1 MCVIKIQKLVLIT
14 LITLSASVC
23 AQDKI
28 DWTGFY
34 GSAMIGRLWGDVSE
48 GDAYVT
54 GYTGGYENAY
64 KLTGGSSPDIRGTSL
79 NFKLGFN
86 KQIDTNLIGV
96 ELGGTLQTANSKN
109 GIQNTYWTSTFYEP
123 NTGNDGPQDMPN
135 TVQTRIQNYGTL
147 SGRIGHIFNET
158 TLVYLKGGLA
168 HGEIKRTITEPA
180 ENYFDSGTSIQDKR
194 TELGYLLGVGG
205 EHKINDKWSLR
216 ADYEYIDFGNSNF
229 NYNGKYYGMNINQTQ
244 SNSIHFSNL
253 SAGVSYA
260 F

>member
-1 MCVIKIQKLVLIT
+1 MTTHTIQKLVLIVLLT
-14 LITLSASVC
+14 VSSSVF

-54 GYTGGYENAY
+54 GYTGDYANAY
-64 KLTGGSSPDIRGTSL
+64 KLTGGASPDIKGTSL

-86 KQIDTNLIGV
+86 KQIDMNLIGV
-96 ELGGTLQTANSKN
+96 ELGGTLQTAKSKN
-109 GIQNTYWTSTFYEP
+109 GIQNTYWTSTMWP
-123 NTGNDGPQDMPN
+123 PPGNDGPQESPN

-158 TLVYLKGGLA
+158 TLVFLKGGLA
-168 HGEIKRTITEPA
+168 HGEIKRTIIDATG
-180 ENYFDSGTSIQDKR
+180 NYFDAGTPIQDNK
-194 TELGYLLGVGG
+194 TESGYLLGVGG

-216 ADYEYIDFGNSNF
+216 ADYEYIDFGNINF
-229 NYNGKYYGMNINQTQ
+229 NYNGKSSGMNINQTQ

>member
-1 MCVIKIQKLVLIT
+1 MRAYKILLIT
-14 LITLSASVC
+14 LFTLSAS
-23 AQDKI
+23 AFAEDKI
-28 DWTGFY
+28 NWTGFY
-34 GSAMIGRLWGDVSE
+34 GSAMLGRDWGHISE

-54 GYTGGYENAY
+54 GYTGDFENAY
-64 KLTGGSSPDIRGTSL
+64 KLTGGASPDIKGTSL

-96 ELGGTLQTANSKN
+96 ELGGTLQTAKSKN
-109 GIQNTYWTSTFYEP
+109 GIQNTYWTSTMFSGPE
-123 NTGNDGPQDMPN
+123 NAGPQETPI

-158 TLVYLKGGLA
+158 TLIYLKGGLA
-168 HGEIKRTITEPA
+168 YGEIKRTIIDA
-180 ENYFDSGTSIQDKR
+180 AGKYFDSGTSIQDYK
-194 TELGYLLGVGG
+194 TESGYLLGVGG

-216 ADYEYIDFGNSNF
+216 ADYEYIDFGSINF
-229 NYNGKYYGMNINQTQ
+229 NYGGKSYGMNINQTQ

>member
-1 MCVIKIQKLVLIT
+1 MCVIKIQKLVLII
-14 LITLSASVC
+14 LITLSASVY
-23 AQDKI
+23 AQDKT

-54 GYTGGYENAY
+54 GYTGGYLNAY

-96 ELGGTLQTANSKN
+96 ELGGTLQTAKSKN
-109 GIQNTYWTSTFYEP
+109 GIQNTYWASTLYTTP
-123 NTGNDGPQDMPN
+123 GNDGPQESPN

-158 TLVYLKGGLA
+158 TLIYLKGGLA
-168 HGEIKRTITEPA
+168 HGEIKRTIIDATR
-180 ENYFDSGTSIQDKR
+180 YFDSGTSIQDNK
-194 TELGYLLGVGG
+194 TESGYLLGIGG

-229 NYNGKYYGMNINQTQ
+229 NYNGKFSGMNINQTQ

>member
-1 MCVIKIQKLVLIT
+1 MRFTTIQKLVLIT

-34 GSAMIGRLWGDVSE
+34 GSAMIGRLGGDVSE
-48 GDAYVT
+48 GDAYLT
-54 GYTGGYENAY
+54 GYTGGYRNAY
-64 KLTGGSSPDIRGTSL
+64 KLTGGASPDIKGTSL

-96 ELGGTLQTANSKN
+96 ELGGTLQTAKSKN
-109 GIQNTYWTSTFYEP
+109 GIQNTYWTSTIFSDP
-123 NTGNDGPQDMPN
+123 GNAGPQETPN

-158 TLVYLKGGLA
+158 TLIYLKGGLA
-168 HGEIKRTITEPA
+168 HGEIKRTIIDATG
-180 ENYFDSGTSIQDKR
+180 NYFDSGTSIQDHK
-194 TELGYLLGVGG
+194 TESGYLLGVGG

-216 ADYEYIDFGNSNF
+216 ADYEYIDFGNINF
-229 NYNGKYYGMNINQTQ
+229 NYNGKSNGMNINQTQ